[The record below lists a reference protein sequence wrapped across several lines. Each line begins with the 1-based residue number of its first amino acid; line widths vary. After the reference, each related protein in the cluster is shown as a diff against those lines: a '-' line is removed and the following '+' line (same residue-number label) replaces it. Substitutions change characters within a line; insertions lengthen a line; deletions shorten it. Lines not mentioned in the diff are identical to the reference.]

1 MTDFSSPRVADPDT
15 GSEDGPAPDNAL
27 SLTVDSHPGGDGG
40 HDPSDPPP
48 APRSLHIQAS
58 GADPG
63 GDGGT
68 SGVGTDEDPGGDGG
82 NQGGGTHAALGI
94 GLDAP
99 MLTVASGDG
108 GNQGVGTDQ
117 DPGGDGGHEQGPT
130 PDDPRAIHDL
140 TVAG

>member
-68 SGVGTDEDPGGDGG
+68 SGVGTDEDAPPVLAHAVEDDRGRVGRRGQGVVLEVGSRQFDQRLLLGGEITEDAVM
-82 NQGGGTHAALGI
+82 AAFQ
-94 GLDAP
+94 
-99 MLTVASGDG
+99 ASGEG
-108 GNQGVGTDQ
+108 GV
-117 DPGGDGGHEQGPT
+117 
-130 PDDPRAIHDL
+130 HDK
-140 TVAG
+140 